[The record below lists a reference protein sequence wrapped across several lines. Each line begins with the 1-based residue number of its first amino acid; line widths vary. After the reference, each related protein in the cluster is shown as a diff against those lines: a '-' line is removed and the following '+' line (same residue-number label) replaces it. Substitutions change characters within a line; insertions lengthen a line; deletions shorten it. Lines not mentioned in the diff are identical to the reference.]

1 MRFSEEQV
9 ENLID
14 SLNKESIM
22 YQRENAILRG
32 FIKGIKAYLEI
43 HPTDTILYNKILKFL
58 EEQE

>member
-32 FIKGIKAYLEI
+32 LIKAIKDYLEV
-43 HPTDTILYNKILKFL
+43 HPTDTILYNKILHFL
-58 EEQE
+58 GEQE